1 MCNKG
6 LMMNVGLA
14 EIKKMTPEENLVFVE
29 QMNFIAKEMEK
40 QALQQRNFP
49 SNHQGTKDFPHQRQ
63 SIHQHWIH
71 GRLYRNC
78 KRKDGLHR

>member
-6 LMMNVGLA
+6 LMMNVGLT

-40 QALQQRNFP
+40 QKN
-49 SNHQGTKDFPHQRQ
+49 G
-63 SIHQHWIH
+63 I
-71 GRLYRNC
+71 
-78 KRKDGLHR
+78 

>member
-14 EIKKMTPEENLVFVE
+14 EIKKMTPEENLVFIE

-40 QALQQRNFP
+40 QKN
-49 SNHQGTKDFPHQRQ
+49 G
-63 SIHQHWIH
+63 I
-71 GRLYRNC
+71 
-78 KRKDGLHR
+78 

>member
-14 EIKKMTPEENLVFVE
+14 EIKKMKPEESLIFIE

-40 QALQQRNFP
+40 QKN
-49 SNHQGTKDFPHQRQ
+49 G
-63 SIHQHWIH
+63 I
-71 GRLYRNC
+71 
-78 KRKDGLHR
+78 